1 VQLLNSISATRFQ
14 RNIAIT
20 VNPVAEF
27 EGEIPNEIAEYG
39 RNFCPQLYT
48 GLAQYMCWSYYLALL
63 SRLILFI
70 RRTSIIE
77 PPMDNDPPVSA
88 DVLVTINKIFRCFIN
103 ASPMMLGIVGNHFS
117 YSRTRKETQ
126 QRVKECMCLKKK
138 NIGGSPM
145 AQNLP

>member
-48 GLAQYMCWSYYLALL
+48 GLAQY
-63 SRLILFI
+63 
-70 RRTSIIE
+70 
-77 PPMDNDPPVSA
+77 
-88 DVLVTINKIFRCFIN
+88 DVLELLFNSSFPTDSFH
-103 ASPMMLGIVGNHFS
+103 SPYFM
-117 YSRTRKETQ
+117 
-126 QRVKECMCLKKK
+126 
-138 NIGGSPM
+138 
-145 AQNLP
+145 